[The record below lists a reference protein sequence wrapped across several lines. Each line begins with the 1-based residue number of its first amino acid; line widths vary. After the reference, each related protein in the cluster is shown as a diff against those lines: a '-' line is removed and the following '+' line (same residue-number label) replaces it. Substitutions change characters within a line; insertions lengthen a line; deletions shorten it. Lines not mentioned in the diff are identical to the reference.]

1 MDFSMLAII
10 VLAGLVGP
18 LLAFPRGLHVPVVI
32 GPLIMGIVLGTTGVG
47 YLDASDPTFT
57 FLAQIGFGLVM
68 FVAGTHGCGTYNPPL
83 ASRICGALLL
93 ASFRGIGHDR
103 ESLAISAT
111 ALTTFAAATEFTT
124 STLPI
129 DFAKMK

>member
-68 FVAGTHGCGTYNPPL
+68 FVAGTQVPVHDGDLRRSLGSGVARAAL
-83 ASRICGALLL
+83 VGAG
-93 ASFRGIGHDR
+93 AGRAHRAD
-103 ESLAISAT
+103 
-111 ALTTFAAATEFTT
+111 
-124 STLPI
+124 
-129 DFAKMK
+129 